1 MVMLLFWRF
10 SFLPLL
16 EDSAASNG
24 NVNNGK
30 VDISLQEALSL
41 GGVGWGGEGEVLT
54 KESGNLSS
62 SPTRIPHWP
71 VSPSP

>member
-1 MVMLLFWRF
+1 MVKETREWGSNHTKMVMLLFWRF

-41 GGVGWGGEGEVLT
+41 GGWGGVG
-54 KESGNLSS
+54 KGKS
-62 SPTRIPHWP
+62 
-71 VSPSP
+71 

>member
-41 GGVGWGGEGEVLT
+41 GGWGGVG
-54 KESGNLSS
+54 KGKS
-62 SPTRIPHWP
+62 
-71 VSPSP
+71 

>member
-16 EDSAASNG
+16 EDNVASNG
-24 NVNNGK
+24 NVNTGK

-41 GGVGWGGEGEVLT
+41 GGGGWGRESPDEGVMKSEF
-54 KESGNLSS
+54 
-62 SPTRIPHWP
+62 
-71 VSPSP
+71 